1 MATTVEITKM
11 TAPFARLSD
20 ASRALAREYLDNA
33 RSVLQQIVSDP
44 HSLAEIPLERKP
56 GAYTRNLVYG
66 DEQMSIWAIVWSPGS
81 TTSIHDH
88 HCSCCFGI
96 VSGCLTERRFSA
108 VSRTHAVVTQE
119 VLRGQ
124 GFVACFLPSGP
135 NIHQMSN
142 DSSGEAISL
151 HIYGFDHRL
160 QESSVHREYQVAQ
173 GKGAIAE
180 SVVP

>member
-1 MATTVEITKM
+1 MTATVEPTKV
-11 TAPFARLSD
+11 TEPFARLSD

-33 RSVLQQIVSDP
+33 RSVLRQSVFNPDF
-44 HSLAEIPLERKP
+44 LAGIPLERKP

-96 VSGCLTERRFSA
+96 VSGSLTERRFSA
-108 VSRTHAVVTQE
+108 VSRTHAVATQK
-119 VLRGQ
+119 VLRGP
-124 GFVACFLPSGP
+124 GFIACFLPSGP

-142 DSSGEAISL
+142 DSSDEAISL

-160 QESSVHREYQVAQ
+160 HGSSVDREYQLAL
-173 GKGAIAE
+173 
-180 SVVP
+180 S